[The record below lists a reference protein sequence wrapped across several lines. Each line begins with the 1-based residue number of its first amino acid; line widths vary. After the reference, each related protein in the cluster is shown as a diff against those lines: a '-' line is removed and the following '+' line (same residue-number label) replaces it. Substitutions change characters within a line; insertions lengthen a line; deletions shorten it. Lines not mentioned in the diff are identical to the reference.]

1 MLIVHAGMHQ
11 EVDNAAVVQLL
22 ESLRH
27 ILVIAGPPKV
37 AHEVIDRQ
45 LLAFVRRCLLSPFF
59 NKRLHG
65 LTDLV
70 RIIHTVQRAAPGET
84 FAWMSQHALAT
95 WLREHSI
102 IAALL
107 GARVGS
113 LKHGAHAELTSR
125 AASVLKFS
133 AMHNMVDEAT
143 LLLLWDQVRSL
154 SRAPSV
160 VKLWRIHQTVTL
172 FSAGFK
178 W

>member
-45 LLAFVRRCLLSPFF
+45 LLAFVRRRLLSPFF

-70 RIIHTVQRAAPGET
+70 RIIHTVQRAAPGP
-84 FAWMSQHALAT
+84 
-95 WLREHSI
+95 
-102 IAALL
+102 
-107 GARVGS
+107 
-113 LKHGAHAELTSR
+113 
-125 AASVLKFS
+125 ASVLCK
-133 AMHNMVDEAT
+133 
-143 LLLLWDQVRSL
+143 
-154 SRAPSV
+154 SRPA
-160 VKLWRIHQTVTL
+160 
-172 FSAGFK
+172 
-178 W
+178 